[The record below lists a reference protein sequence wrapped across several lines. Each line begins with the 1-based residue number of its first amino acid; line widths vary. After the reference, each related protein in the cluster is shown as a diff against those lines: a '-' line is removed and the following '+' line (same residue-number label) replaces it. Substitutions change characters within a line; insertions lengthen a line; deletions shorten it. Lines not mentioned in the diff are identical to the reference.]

1 MLYYLPAKAPK
12 YSDVIFF
19 FGSRGLQHRILDEVA
34 NTDIQVMQADATS
47 STDMQAFVDACMTRH
62 QRIDVLINNVGM
74 NEKGDPATMA
84 EETW

>member
-1 MLYYLPAKAPK
+1 
-12 YSDVIFF
+12 
-19 FGSRGLQHRILDEVA
+19 
-34 NTDIQVMQADATS
+34 MQSDATS

-74 NEKGDPATMA
+74 SEKGDPATMA